1 MFVVLW
7 RKLTNISII
16 KAGPSDWSP
25 VTSVQSVDITDL
37 PLLARWLRRA
47 AMFALRFTQSRVQ
60 TGDTLRQV
68 RTDILTR
75 NISSGSDP
83 SYWKS
88 QTEKYIL
95 LDSTSDDQSCSLVV
109 GGSEILSLNRSVS
122 MFRFQRP
129 GEFTTR
135 LLSTRSNVLTRDT
148 GSLWP
153 SRSLPSTE
161 IPTAEW

>member
-1 MFVVLW
+1 
-7 RKLTNISII
+7 
-16 KAGPSDWSP
+16 
-25 VTSVQSVDITDL
+25 
-37 PLLARWLRRA
+37 
-47 AMFALRFTQSRVQ
+47 MFALRFTQSRVQ

-161 IPTAEW
+161 IPTAE